1 MISDGSCF
9 LRDEHAVNREI
20 NEASAVEARAV
31 GMTINCRRQKMRSF
45 EKRDVFAVD
54 LAVDD
59 EFVRL
64 LHAAVY
70 DLMTVDIVFKED
82 SCLDVVVGIAEHL
95 GIEDVLSC
103 RFFAFRNLLPL

>member
-31 GMTINCRRQKMRSF
+31 GMTVNCRRQKMRSF

-59 EFVRL
+59 GSAIQCGGKADAEQMQKTR
-64 LHAAVY
+64 Y
-70 DLMTVDIVFKED
+70 TESDKD
-82 SCLDVVVGIAEHL
+82 SVGCCKGKREEKF
-95 GIEDVLSC
+95 G
-103 RFFAFRNLLPL
+103 FFHFG

>member
-31 GMTINCRRQKMRSF
+31 GMSVNCRRQKMRSF

-54 LAVDD
+54 LAV
-59 EFVRL
+59 
-64 LHAAVY
+64 HAAVY

-103 RFFAFRNLLPL
+103 SFFAF

>member
-31 GMTINCRRQKMRSF
+31 GMAINCRRQKMRSF

-54 LAVDD
+54 LAV
-59 EFVRL
+59 
-64 LHAAVY
+64 HAAVY

-103 RFFAFRNLLPL
+103 RFFAF

>member
-31 GMTINCRRQKMRSF
+31 GMTVNCRRQKMRSF

-54 LAVDD
+54 LAV
-59 EFVRL
+59 
-64 LHAAVY
+64 HAAVY

>member
-45 EKRDVFAVD
+45 EKRDVFAID
-54 LAVDD
+54 LAV
-59 EFVRL
+59 
-64 LHAAVY
+64 HAAVY

-103 RFFAFRNLLPL
+103 SFFAFRNLLPL

>member
-54 LAVDD
+54 LAV
-59 EFVRL
+59 
-64 LHAAVY
+64 HAAVY

>member
-31 GMTINCRRQKMRSF
+31 GMTVNCRRQKMRSF

-54 LAVDD
+54 LAV
-59 EFVRL
+59 
-64 LHAAVY
+64 HAAVY

-103 RFFAFRNLLPL
+103 SFFSFRNLLPL

>member
-54 LAVDD
+54 LAV
-59 EFVRL
+59 
-64 LHAAVY
+64 HAAVY

-82 SCLDVVVGIAEHL
+82 SCLDVVVGIADHL